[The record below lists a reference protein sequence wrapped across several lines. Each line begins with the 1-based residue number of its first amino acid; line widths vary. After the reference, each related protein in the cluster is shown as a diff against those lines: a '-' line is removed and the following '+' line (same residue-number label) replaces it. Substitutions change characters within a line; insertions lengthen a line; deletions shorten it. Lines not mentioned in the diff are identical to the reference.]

1 MGTGPS
7 SFAPPVSDPCFAWGK
22 VFAEIAA
29 APVAARFVEPLSGA
43 ALAAGDGPAIFID
56 QCVRMDD
63 FPATA
68 DNDNFADFDARD
80 LRTYQVALCL
90 AAKRD
95 AAK

>member
-7 SFAPPVSDPCFAWGK
+7 SFAPPVSHPPFVWGE
-22 VFAEIAA
+22 VLAQIAA
-29 APVAARFVEPLSGA
+29 APVAARFVEPLS
-43 ALAAGDGPAIFID
+43 AAGADAGEGPPVFID

-63 FPATA
+63 VAATA

-80 LRTYQVALCL
+80 LRTYQVALYL
-90 AAKRD
+90 GAKLD